1 MTKEKLNQ
9 ILENHKHWINE
20 DCEDWEY
27 MEADLRGKDLNDL
40 DLSGASLENTN
51 LSKVMLILTHILGKI
66 GLAAV
71 LKCLYNV

>member
-1 MTKEKLNQ
+1 MLQVKIIEREIKYAKEELNQ

-27 MEADLRGKDLNDL
+27 MEADLRGKELNDL

-51 LSKVMLILTHILGKI
+51 LSKVMLI
-66 GLAAV
+66 
-71 LKCLYNV
+71 

>member
-1 MTKEKLNQ
+1 MTKEELNK

-51 LSKVMLILTHILGKI
+51 LSK
-66 GLAAV
+66 
-71 LKCLYNV
+71 C

>member
-1 MTKEKLNQ
+1 MTKEELNQ

-40 DLSGASLENTN
+40 DLSYLDLSGASLKNTN
-51 LSKVMLILTHILGKI
+51 LSNANLKGSNLLNAILSEQD
-66 GLAAV
+66 
-71 LKCLYNV
+71 

>member
-1 MTKEKLNQ
+1 MLQVKIKERNKMTKEELNQ

-40 DLSGASLENTN
+40 DLSN
-51 LSKVMLILTHILGKI
+51 LDLIK
-66 GLAAV
+66 
-71 LKCLYNV
+71 